1 MPSKLGWLEAR
12 LQGLIEGSAARLFP
26 GRGAPHHLT
35 RQLVQAMQ
43 DGAHQSM
50 DGVTLT
56 PNLFSLIAH
65 PDTAYILQHSPPFL
79 DELADLLRQSIQ
91 EAGLTLSGPLQV
103 RVEAD
108 QSLSPG
114 EMVVRAQD
122 SMQDISPTHGLRL
135 EAELAAEDPPVR
147 AFLIVNGRDVFNLNG
162 GVVNIGRRPDNHL
175 VIDDARI
182 SRLHAQLRL
191 VRGRYMLFDLESTG
205 GTFINGERIRQHTLR
220 PGDVIS
226 LAGVPL
232 VYGQDDDSA
241 GSDTQ
246 QLVGDRS

>member
-1 MPSKLGWLEAR
+1 
-12 LQGLIEGSAARLFP
+12 
-26 GRGAPHHLT
+26 
-35 RQLVQAMQ
+35 
-43 DGAHQSM
+43 
-50 DGVTLT
+50 
-56 PNLFSLIAH
+56 
-65 PDTAYILQHSPPFL
+65 
-79 DELADLLRQSIQ
+79 
-91 EAGLTLSGPLQV
+91 
-103 RVEAD
+103 
-108 QSLSPG
+108 
-114 EMVVRAQD
+114 
-122 SMQDISPTHGLRL
+122 
-135 EAELAAEDPPVR
+135 
-147 AFLIVNGRDVFNLNG
+147 LNG

>member
-1 MPSKLGWLEAR
+1 
-12 LQGLIEGSAARLFP
+12 
-26 GRGAPHHLT
+26 
-35 RQLVQAMQ
+35 
-43 DGAHQSM
+43 
-50 DGVTLT
+50 
-56 PNLFSLIAH
+56 
-65 PDTAYILQHSPPFL
+65 
-79 DELADLLRQSIQ
+79 
-91 EAGLTLSGPLQV
+91 LQV

-108 QSLSPG
+108 QRLSPG

-135 EAELAAEDPPVR
+135 EAEPAAEDPPVR